1 MAAPIMETHNT
12 LNHPVGPEYQL
23 VVGEG
28 LQSGGPSAPFG

>member
-1 MAAPIMETHNT
+1 MATPTNMETHNV

-28 LQSGGPSAPFG
+28 RLPVLLQ